1 MDDKEEIANQITH
14 LERMISLHKKTLYS
28 IEEMLASYGIDQ
40 PLHLV
45 NSLTMEKEAIARYTK
60 QIETLTGTAKKNE
73 KTSQLTQL
81 PRRPYFVG
89 RDDEMTTILQSLQ
102 PDNRTFIIGIEGIG
116 GVGKSAL
123 AIEVSHRC
131 VEDDLFESVIW
142 ISAKESVLTLH
153 GVEPIIPEAKSL
165 TDILITIGTCLGN
178 PTIGNMS
185 LQDQIRRA
193 YNLLAR
199 QTTLLVLDNFETL
212 SKKEQHDIL
221 EFLRRSPITLK
232 VIVTSR
238 ERVAEGQI
246 IRLQGLSLDE
256 SNALLKWDAQQKNI
270 QLTQE
275 QSKYLVDLTGGLPLA
290 LLWVQGQ
297 IAVLGYSAA
306 QVLDKLNLDPDIP
319 ILQYCFNH
327 SWNLLKDG
335 DEKKLLF
342 VLALQPEAV
351 SRQALQEISG
361 MDDDEAFESAISGL
375 LQLTLTEHEP
385 DRDYFSILP
394 LTRRFIR
401 TQFAGERKFINQ
413 AELRTAQYY
422 GRLVSQ
428 MGSFKD
434 WRGYDKLLF
443 DRNNILGAAQWCYKA
458 IQKKTRSKSPTKKTR
473 DIAEILVQIG
483 LQFGSVLWQRAF
495 WYDRLTLAH
504 AALSAAE
511 LLSDW
516 ESVST
521 FARNISWIYFYQG
534 DYLRA
539 LRWAEEA
546 LSATTLTEDK
556 LLIAAAKRSLGTV
569 ELLLG
574 NFDRSRNLL
583 MDVLKTSEEFHKDDY
598 GIYSMGFAQYGLGD
612 LEYELGNLEKAREWY
627 QKALATWQDPARK
640 DPIRHISYALNG
652 LGFVELKEKNYAE
665 AERLFQEGIQSA
677 KEFGRVDELARGQ
690 FGLAS
695 VHLETGT
702 DLDAALMNVNESLD
716 SFQRQGM
723 QYEIRK
729 SQELHEKILYTLS
742 QKRHSQTQDG

>member
-1 MDDKEEIANQITH
+1 MDKAEITH
-14 LERMISLHKKTLYS
+14 LERMIELHKKNLYTL
-28 IEEMLASYGIDQ
+28 EEMLAKYGADQ
-40 PLHLV
+40 PLHLI

-60 QIETLTGTAKKNE
+60 QIEQMTSSGKEKDRNALLTN
-73 KTSQLTQL
+73 L

-89 RDDEMTTILQSLQ
+89 REEETKTILQSLK

-123 AIEVSHRC
+123 AIEISHRC

-142 ISAKESVLTLH
+142 ISAKETVLTLH

-165 TDILITIGTCLGN
+165 TDILITIGTSLGN
-178 PTIGNMS
+178 PTIGNLS
-185 LQDQIRRA
+185 LPEQIRRA

-221 EFLRRSPITLK
+221 EFLRKSPITLK

-246 IRLQGLSLDE
+246 IRLQGLSLEE
-256 SNALLKWDAQQKNI
+256 SSSLLKWDAQQKNI

-275 QSKYLVDLTGGLPLA
+275 QNKHLVDLTGGLPLA

-297 IAVLGYSAA
+297 IAVLGFSVT
-306 QVLDKLNLDPDIP
+306 QVLDKLNLDPNIP

-327 SWNLLKDG
+327 SWNLLREKN
-335 DEKKLLF
+335 EKKLLF
-342 VLALQPEAV
+342 ILALQPEAV
-351 SRQALQEISG
+351 SREALQEISG
-361 MDDDEAFESAISGL
+361 IDDDEVFEGAISGL

-401 TQFAGERKFINQ
+401 TQFAGDRRFIRQ
-413 AELRTAQYY
+413 AELKTAQYY
-422 GRLVSQ
+422 RDLVSQ
-428 MGSFKD
+428 MSSFKE
-434 WRGYDKLLF
+434 WRGYDKLLL
-443 DRNNILGAAQWCYKA
+443 DRNNILSATQWCYKS
-458 IQKKTRSKSPTKKTR
+458 IQKKTPSGSPSKKTR
-473 DIAEILVQIG
+473 EIAEILVQIG
-483 LQFGSVLWQRAF
+483 IQFGSVLWQRAL

-504 AALSAAE
+504 AALKAAD

-516 ESVST
+516 KSVST

-539 LRWAEEA
+539 LRWAEES
-546 LSATTLTEDK
+546 LSATTITEDK

-569 ELLLG
+569 ELRLG
-574 NFDRSRNLL
+574 NFDRSESLL
-583 MDVLKTSEEFHKDDY
+583 MDVLKTSEEFPKDDY
-598 GIYSMGFAQYGLGD
+598 GIYSTGFAQYGLGD
-612 LEYELGNLEKAREWY
+612 LEYELGNMKKAREWY
-627 QKALATWQDPARK
+627 QKALATWQDPTRK
-640 DPIRHISYALNG
+640 DPVRHISYALNG
-652 LGFVELKEKNYAE
+652 LGFVELQEKNYEDAK
-665 AERLFQEGIQSA
+665 RFFKEGIQSA
-677 KEFGRVDELARGQ
+677 EEFGRVDELARGQ
-690 FGLAS
+690 LGLATI
-695 VHLETGT
+695 HLETDT
-702 DLDAALMNVNESLD
+702 DLDTALILVSESIE

-723 QYEIRK
+723 QHELRQ
-729 SQELHEKILYTLS
+729 SQELHERILNTIS
-742 QKRHSQTQDG
+742 EKRLQQTQHGQ